1 MAISQLIGAPV
12 KRREDPEL
20 ITGTGLYVDDLRAT
34 GVLHMFV
41 VRSQH
46 AHARILGVDVARAR
60 EADGVVAVLT
70 GKDIVPG
77 LKAPLPVTV
86 WFVPDKKS
94 PAQYPI
100 ATDTVRYLGEPVAI
114 VIGSS
119 KAAAEDAG
127 ERIEVRYEP
136 LPAVTDI
143 EPALQ
148 KGAPRVHEELGSNLS
163 YDSKVGSG
171 DLEAAFG
178 EADVRIKQR
187 IMQQRLFPV
196 ALEPRGV
203 VADFS
208 AFGKTLTVWTSTQV
222 PHFVKV
228 FLAVILGIPEQ
239 NIRVVAPDVGGGFGS
254 KIRLYSEEVL
264 AAAASM
270 KLGRPV
276 KWTGDRSEDLKAT
289 THGRAQIFDI
299 EVAGKKDGTLLGL
312 RTTQYLNL
320 GAYVGMFGS
329 FQTIA
334 MLIIEG
340 VYRWKAFAGRSVG
353 VFTNTTPT
361 DPYRGAGRPEATH
374 AVERAID
381 LFAQEI
387 GMDPAEVRRKNFI
400 PKTAFPYAN
409 RAGLSY
415 DSGDY
420 VPALDKALELAGYA
434 DIRRRQP
441 QLRKEG
447 KYLGVG
453 LSTYVEVCGGGPAA
467 ATAPNAG
474 VGLWGSAIVRLHF
487 TGKVEVIVG
496 SSPHGQGHETP
507 FAQVVGD
514 VLGIPIDDIEIVHGD
529 TARGPMG
536 MDTYGSRSLSVDG
549 TAAYLSAVKVRE
561 KARKLPAHL
570 LEAKDED
577 VVYAGVGAVVKSG
590 ASKAETIQELTV
602 AAYQANN
609 MPPGMEPS
617 LEAATFYDPS
627 NFVYPF
633 GAHVCVVEIDRETG
647 APKIVRYVAVDD
659 CGRRINPMVVDGQTH
674 GGVAQGISQALLEEV
689 VDRDD
694 GQIENPNLVTYL
706 VAGAGDLPGFETAE
720 TTTPSPVNPLG
731 VKGVGEAGT
740 IAASAAVINAIVDA
754 LQPFGVKDID
764 MPASPEKL
772 WHLMHSNGGRK
783 DQ

>member
-1 MAISQLIGAPV
+1 MAVSQLIGARV

-20 ITGTGLYVDDLRAT
+20 ITGSGQFVDDMQAT
-34 GVLHMFV
+34 GVLHMYV
-41 VRSQH
+41 VRSQE

-94 PAQYPI
+94 PGQYPI

-114 VIGSS
+114 VLASS
-119 KAAAEDAG
+119 RAAAEDAG
-127 ERIEVRYEP
+127 ERVEVRYER
-136 LPAVTDI
+136 LPAVTDL
-143 EPALQ
+143 EKALQ
-148 KGAPRVHEELGSNLS
+148 KDAPLVHDELGTNLS
-163 YDSKVGSG
+163 YDSKFGSG
-171 DLEAAFG
+171 DIDAAFR
-178 EADVRIKQR
+178 EAEARVKHR

-196 ALEPRGV
+196 ALEPRAV
-203 VADFS
+203 LADYS

-239 NIRVVAPDVGGGFGS
+239 NVRVVAPDVGGGFGS

-299 EVAGKKDGTLLGL
+299 EVAGNKDGTLLGL
-312 RTTQYLNL
+312 KTTQYLNL

-329 FQTIA
+329 FQTVA

-340 VYRWKAFAGRSVG
+340 VYRWKAFEGRSVG
-353 VFTNTTPT
+353 VFSNTTPT

-374 AVERAID
+374 AVERGID

-400 PKTAFPYAN
+400 PKAAFPYAN
-409 RAGLSY
+409 RAGLTY

-420 VPALDKALELAGYA
+420 EPALEKALELSGYA
-434 DIRRRQP
+434 DIRRKQA
-441 QLRKEG
+441 QQRKEG
-447 KYLGVG
+447 KYVGVG
-453 LSTYVEVCGGGPAA
+453 ISTYVEVCGGGPAA

-487 TGKVEVIVG
+487 TGKAEVIVG
-496 SSPHGQGHETP
+496 CSPHGQGHETP

-514 VLGIPIDDIEIVHGD
+514 VLGIPIDDIEVVHGD

-549 TAAYLSAVKVRE
+549 TAAYLSAQKVKE
-561 KARKLPAHL
+561 KARKLAAHL

-577 VVYAGVGAVVKSG
+577 VVYEGGRAYVKGAP
-590 ASKAETIQELTV
+590 SKAKTIQELTV

-617 LEAATFYDPS
+617 LEAATFFDPS

-633 GAHVCVVEIDRETG
+633 GAHVCVVEIDSETG

-659 CGRRINPMVVDGQTH
+659 CGRRINPLVVDGQIH

-689 VDRDD
+689 VYRDD

-706 VAGAGDLPGFETAE
+706 IASAGDLPSFETDE
-720 TTTPSPVNPLG
+720 TVTPSPVNPLG

-740 IAASAAVINAIVDA
+740 IAASVAVINAIVDA
-754 LQPFGVKDID
+754 LSPFGVKDID
-764 MPASPEKL
+764 MPATPEKL
-772 WHLMHSNGGRK
+772 WQIMHNDGGRK
-783 DQ
+783 KQ